1 MKTPKFWYRKTG
13 PQALMLAPFGQLY
26 RTAGLLR
33 HAFIKPYKAKVPVI
47 CVGNIVAGGAGKTPT
62 AMALARLIIQQR
74 GTPVFVSRGY
84 GGTEKGPLQV
94 DLNKHTSR
102 DVGDEAVLLAQIAP
116 CFIGRNR
123 AAAIQMAEARRPT
136 HIILDDGLQNPKV
149 APDVNFL
156 VVDGAVGFGNRL
168 LIPAGPLR
176 ETLHD
181 AFSRIA
187 AIVMIGEDVQHVAT
201 CLGKPV
207 LQARL
212 KPLLAGN
219 LQKGTPVLAFAGIG
233 RPAKFYASCLEAG
246 LKVVETADFEDHH
259 IFTEEELAALATA
272 ARRKEAQLVTTT
284 KDWVRLPDPFR
295 RDVGILDVHLIFEDE
310 EEVLR
315 IILQSSTTAPLEPS

>member
-13 PQALMLAPFGQLY
+13 PRALMLTPFGQIY

-33 HAFIKPYKAKVPVI
+33 HAFIKPYKASVPII

-62 AMALARLIIQQR
+62 AMTLARLLIQK
-74 GTPVFVSRGY
+74 GGHPVFVTRGY
-84 GGTEKGPLQV
+84 GGNEKGPLRV
-94 DLNKHTSR
+94 DLKQHTSR
-102 DVGDEAVLLAQIAP
+102 DVGDESILLAQIAP

-123 AAAIQMAEARRPT
+123 AAAIQLAEVEKPT

-149 APDVNFL
+149 APDVNLL

-181 AFSRIA
+181 VFSRIA
-187 AIVMIGEDVQHVAT
+187 AIVMIGPDVQRVAT

-207 LQARL
+207 LQAHL
-212 KPLLAGN
+212 HPLLAGD
-219 LQKGTPVLAFAGIG
+219 LTKGTAVLAFAGIG
-233 RPAKFYASCLEAG
+233 RPTKFYESCREAG
-246 LKVVETADFEDHH
+246 LNVVETCDFADHY
-259 IFTEEELAALATA
+259 IFTEEDLQALAATA
-272 ARRKEAQLVTTT
+272 QKKELKLVTTT

-295 RDVGILDVHLIFEDE
+295 RDVGILDVQLVFENE
-310 EEVLR
+310 PEALR
-315 IILQSSTTAPLEPS
+315 IIQSLPEEAK